1 MQETPTS
8 PDKVHFEDL
17 EIGRIVPFGRIS
29 VTKED
34 IVTFARAYD
43 PQLMHLDEEAANRSM
58 LRGLSGSGWHMCAL
72 MMRMLV
78 DGFIGSSSS
87 LGAPG
92 VEESRWLSPLRPG
105 DNLMLDVEVLETR
118 VMRSRPDVGL
128 VKFRY
133 TLSNAGE
140 KRLTMTTNA
149 MFRLKAA
156 ATDAGA

>member
-1 MQETPTS
+1 MLT
-8 PDKVHFEDL
+8 FEDFKPGHFGTFGPRHVTRE
-17 EIGRIVPFGRIS
+17 EIIA
-29 VTKED
+29 
-34 IVTFARAYD
+34 FAREYD
-43 PQLMHLDEEAANRSM
+43 PQPMHLDEEAANRSM

>member
-1 MQETPTS
+1 MLTYEDFKPG
-8 PDKVHFEDL
+8 HFGSFGPRHVTRE
-17 EIGRIVPFGRIS
+17 EIIA
-29 VTKED
+29 
-34 IVTFARAYD
+34 FAREYD
-43 PQLMHLDEEAANRSM
+43 PQPMHLDDEAANRSM

-72 MMRMLV
+72 TMRMLV
-78 DGFIGSSSS
+78 DGFIANSSS

-140 KRLTMTTNA
+140 KRLTMVTNA
-149 MFRLKAA
+149 MFRLASA
-156 ATDAGA
+156 VEAGA